1 MGHGQV
7 WEIQTH
13 NVVMTSLFHKAPPHA
28 TYLYNYLPQVLVHR
42 ATPRARC
49 HRGTAPG
56 RADGSHSGGSEEKRG
71 GGLMMCAGV
80 WLCVGGGAGRFVV
93 V

>member
-1 MGHGQV
+1 M
-7 WEIQTH
+7 
-13 NVVMTSLFHKAPPHA
+13 HA
-28 TYLYNYLPQVLVHR
+28 
-42 ATPRARC
+42 AIG
-49 HRGTAPG
+49 GTAPG